1 MIVVAQRN
9 RYATILHF
17 KKADWNIAIEK
28 KKKRAA
34 KVRLDVVFM
43 VFGVA
48 FGRSL
53 RLVVCFRC
61 LKSKGSECL
70 QRRLSKGKARRE

>member
-1 MIVVAQRN
+1 MIVVSQSE
-9 RYATILHF
+9 RYAILLHF
-17 KKADWNIAIEK
+17 EKADWKIAMARK
-28 KKKRAA
+28 AKRAA
-34 KVRLDVVFM
+34 KVRLDVAFM